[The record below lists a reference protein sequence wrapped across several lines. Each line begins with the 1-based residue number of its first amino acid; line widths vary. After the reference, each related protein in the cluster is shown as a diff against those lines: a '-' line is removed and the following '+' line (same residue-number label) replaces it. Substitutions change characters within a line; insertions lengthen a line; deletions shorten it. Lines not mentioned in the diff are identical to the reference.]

1 MHIDE
6 KCVELVKRFEGFKSK
21 PYLDSV
27 GKATIGYGS
36 TYYVDGTPVSMA
48 DKPINQTKASQ
59 LLLKTLELFSKRV
72 DELIEVPVTTNQ
84 FSALVSFSYNVGV
97 HNFKISTLRHELNRG
112 KFVEAANEF
121 PKWRKAGGVI
131 LKGLERRRAAEKEL
145 FLS

>member
-6 KCVELVKRFEGFKSK
+6 KCVELVKRFEGFRSK

-27 GKATIGYGS
+27 GRATIGYGS
-36 TYYVDGTPVSMA
+36 TYYSDGTRVSIN
-48 DKPINQTKASQ
+48 DQPINKTEASK
-59 LLLKTLELFSKRV
+59 LMLHILELFSKRV
-72 DELIEVPVTTNQ
+72 AELIEVSVTTNQ

-97 HNFKISTLRHELNRG
+97 HNFKISTLRHELNEG

-131 LKGLERRRAAEKEL
+131 LKGLERRRAAEKAL